1 MNAVGREAPERQE
14 IEALLPWHAAGTLSR
29 RDRERVERAIA
40 NDSEL
45 ARRLTLVREE
55 QQETIHLNE
64 SLGVPSSRAMEKLF
78 AAIEAEGAPAP
89 VRRSFDLV
97 GRVSSL
103 LSGFA
108 PRTIAYAAA
117 AATIAFFLQ
126 SAMLTAVLMK
136 DNQDTSTPQLA
147 SANTPSNSHAV
158 IRFSPLATSSEIISF
173 LNAHGAEVVEGP
185 GRNGSFN
192 IRFSADPSPGE
203 VVRKVQRMQSETK
216 VVEFIATKG
225 DQGR

>member
-1 MNAVGREAPERQE
+1 MNAVSREAPERQE

-40 NDSEL
+40 SDSEL

-55 QQETIHLNE
+55 LQETIHLNE

-89 VRRSFDLV
+89 ARRSFDLV
-97 GRVSSL
+97 GRVSEF

-117 AATIAFFLQ
+117 AATVAFFLQ
-126 SAMLTAVLMK
+126 SAILTAALMK
-136 DNQDTSTPQLA
+136 DRSDTPTTELA
-147 SANTPSNSHAV
+147 SAHTSSTAHAV
-158 IRFSPLATSSEIISF
+158 IRFSPQATSAAINSF
-173 LNAHGAEVVEGP
+173 LNAHGAEVVHGP
-185 GRNGSFN
+185 GRNGSFD
-192 IRFSADPSPGE
+192 IRFTAELSPDE
-203 VVRKVQRMQSETK
+203 IVKTVQRMQSETM
-216 VVEFIATKG
+216 VVEFIATK
-225 DQGR
+225 

>member
-1 MNAVGREAPERQE
+1 MNAVSREAPERQE

-40 NDSEL
+40 SDSEL

-55 QQETIHLNE
+55 LQETIHLNE

-89 VRRSFDLV
+89 ARRSFDLV
-97 GRVSSL
+97 GRVSEF

-117 AATIAFFLQ
+117 AATVAFFLQ
-126 SAMLTAVLMK
+126 SAMLTAALMK
-136 DNQDTSTPQLA
+136 DRSDTPTTELA
-147 SANTPSNSHAV
+147 AAHTSSNAHAV
-158 IRFSPLATSSEIISF
+158 IRFAPQATSSAIISF
-173 LNAHGAEVVEGP
+173 LNAHGAEVVDGP

-192 IRFSADPSPGE
+192 IRFTAESSPAE
-203 VVRKVQRMQSETK
+203 IVKNVQRMQSETM
-216 VVEFIATKG
+216 VVEFIATK
-225 DQGR
+225 

>member
-1 MNAVGREAPERQE
+1 MNAVSREAPERQE

-40 NDSEL
+40 SDSEL

-55 QQETIHLNE
+55 LQETIHLNE

-78 AAIEAEGAPAP
+78 TAIEAEGAPAP

-97 GRVSSL
+97 GRMSEF

-117 AATIAFFLQ
+117 AATVAFFLQ

-136 DNQDTSTPQLA
+136 DHQDTSTPQLA

-158 IRFSPLATSSEIISF
+158 IRFSPQATASEIISF

-185 GRNGSFN
+185 VRNGSFN
-192 IRFSADPSPGE
+192 IRFSADTSQSE

>member
-40 NDSEL
+40 NDGEL

-117 AATIAFFLQ
+117 AATVAFFLQ
-126 SAMLTAVLMK
+126 SAMLTAFLMK
-136 DNQDTSTPQLA
+136 DHQDTSTPQLA
-147 SANTPSNSHAV
+147 SANTPSNAHAV
-158 IRFSPLATSSEIISF
+158 IRFSPQATASEIISF

-185 GRNGSFN
+185 IRNGSFN
-192 IRFSADPSPGE
+192 IRFSADTPPSE
-203 VVRKVQRMQSETK
+203 VVRKVRRMQSETK

>member
-1 MNAVGREAPERQE
+1 MNAVSREAPERQE

-40 NDSEL
+40 SDSEL

-55 QQETIHLNE
+55 LQETIHLNE

-89 VRRSFDLV
+89 ARRAVDQV
-97 GRVSSL
+97 GRVSEF

-117 AATIAFFLQ
+117 AATVAFFLQ
-126 SAMLTAVLMK
+126 SAMLTAALMK
-136 DNQDTSTPQLA
+136 DHSDTPTPQLA
-147 SANTPSNSHAV
+147 SAHTPSNAHAV
-158 IRFSPLATSSEIISF
+158 IRFSPQATSAAINSF
-173 LNAHGAEVVEGP
+173 LNAHGAEVVGGP
-185 GRNGSFN
+185 GRNGSFD
-192 IRFSADPSPGE
+192 IRFTGEPSSDE
-203 VVRKVQRMQSETK
+203 IVKSVQRMQSETM
-216 VVEFIATKG
+216 VVEFIAKKG
-225 DQGR
+225 

>member
-1 MNAVGREAPERQE
+1 MNAVSREAPERQE
-14 IEALLPWHAAGTLSR
+14 IEALLPWHAAGTLGR

-40 NDSEL
+40 SDSEL

-55 QQETIHLNE
+55 LQETIHLNE

-78 AAIEAEGAPAP
+78 TAIEAEGAPAP

-97 GRVSSL
+97 GRVSEF

-117 AATIAFFLQ
+117 AATIAIFLQ
-126 SAMLTAVLMK
+126 SAMLTAALMK
-136 DNQDTSTPQLA
+136 DHSDAPTTPQLA
-147 SANTPSNSHAV
+147 NAEKTSNAHAK
-158 IRFSPLATSSEIISF
+158 IRFAPFATSSEIITF

-185 GRNGSFN
+185 GRNSTFN
-192 IRFSADPSPGE
+192 IRFTGEPSAAE
-203 VVRKVQRMQSETK
+203 ILKNVQRMQSETK
-216 VVEFIATKG
+216 VVEFIAIMG
-225 DQGR
+225 